1 MPENALLRFRCK
13 SNSTAECFL
22 EGPFA
27 RQARRPKPKKE
38 VCSCIVTSEFQ
49 VVVLVPSA
57 VNSRGRTQEV
67 KGDLFDKHGSEM
79 RSSSTGLL
87 CKYFTG
93 LFPLHREFAARC
105 SAISQVKV
113 DQGLIRY
120 TCVCGKLFEVFD
132 GFLVKSYGD
141 SLFEQTRIRVLS
153 SLRKIVVLPHND
165 HLFQYCSCNP
175 SSHPTRS

>member
-1 MPENALLRFRCK
+1 
-13 SNSTAECFL
+13 
-22 EGPFA
+22 
-27 RQARRPKPKKE
+27 
-38 VCSCIVTSEFQ
+38 VI
-49 VVVLVPSA
+49 VLVRPA
-57 VNSRGRTQEV
+57 ANSSGRTQEV
-67 KGDLFDKHGSEM
+67 NGDLFDKHGSLM

-132 GFLVKSYGD
+132 GFLVKPDGD
-141 SLFEQTRIRVLS
+141 LPFKKTRVRVLPG
-153 SLRKIVVLPHND
+153 L
-165 HLFQYCSCNP
+165 
-175 SSHPTRS
+175 